1 MRSSAERLTLLQHLR
16 SFGRAQDGH
25 AAVEFAIVAA
35 PFFFMLFAMME
46 LAIVFTIS
54 TTLDD
59 SLRAAA
65 RRIRTGELQNTGG
78 ASATTF
84 RNEVCARMVWLQD
97 HCQTHL
103 SIDVRTYSQW
113 SGATPPNPV
122 QTNGTFN
129 SGAMT
134 FTPGGP
140 EDIVLVRGFY
150 RWTLFTPFLAQ
161 ALGKLSNNEAV
172 VTSAATFRNEPYE

>member
-1 MRSSAERLTLLQHLR
+1 MRRSAKRETFLQHLR
-16 SFGRAQDGH
+16 SFRRAQGGH
-25 AAVEFAIVAA
+25 AAVEFGIVAM

-46 LAIVFTIS
+46 LAIVFSIS

-59 SLRAAA
+59 AVRGAA
-65 RRIRTGELQNTGG
+65 RRIRTGEMQSVGG
-78 ASATTF
+78 ANQSTF
-84 RNEVCARMVWLQD
+84 RTDVCARMVWLTS

-103 SIDVRTYSQW
+103 SIDVRTYS
-113 SGATPPNPV
+113 SFAGANPPNPI
-122 QTNGTFN
+122 QSNGTFN
-129 SGAMT
+129 NGAMT

-140 EDIVLVRGFY
+140 EDIVLVRAFY
-150 RWTLFTPFLAQ
+150 RWPLFTPFLSQ

>member
-1 MRSSAERLTLLQHLR
+1 MRRSANRESLLQHLR
-16 SFGRAQDGH
+16 SFRRAQDGH

-46 LAIVFTIS
+46 LAIVFSIS

-59 SLRAAA
+59 GVRAAA
-65 RRIRTGELQNTGG
+65 RQIRTGELQSAGG
-78 ASATTF
+78 SSQSAF
-84 RNEVCARMVWLQD
+84 KNDVCARMVWLQS

-103 SIDVRTYSQW
+103 SIDVRTYS
-113 SGATPPNPV
+113 SFAGANPPNPV
-122 QTNGTFN
+122 QPNGTFN
-129 SGAMT
+129 NGALT

-140 EDIVLVRGFY
+140 EEIVLVRAFY
-150 RWTLFTPFLAQ
+150 RWSLFTPFLSQ
-161 ALGKLSNNEAV
+161 ALGKLNNNEAV

>member
-1 MRSSAERLTLLQHLR
+1 MRRSAKRGSLPRHLA
-16 SFGRAQDGH
+16 SFRRAQDGH

-59 SLRAAA
+59 GLRDAA
-65 RRIRTGELQNTGG
+65 RRIRTGEVQTLGG
-78 ASATTF
+78 ASQTTF
-84 RNEVCARMVWLQD
+84 KNDVCARMIWLQT

-103 SIDVRTYSQW
+103 SIDVRTYASF
-113 SGATPPNPV
+113 AAAAPPNPV
-122 QTNGTFN
+122 QADGTFN
-129 SGAMT
+129 NAALT

-140 EDIVLVRGFY
+140 EEIVLVRGFY
-150 RWTLFTPFLAQ
+150 RWPLFTPFLSQ

>member
-1 MRSSAERLTLLQHLR
+1 MRRSAKRGSILQHLR
-16 SFGRAQDGH
+16 SFRRAQDGH

-46 LAIVFTIS
+46 LAIIFTIS

-59 SLRAAA
+59 GMRLAA
-65 RRIRTGELQNTGG
+65 RRIRTGEIQTAGG
-78 ASATTF
+78 ANQTAF
-84 RNEVCARMVWLQD
+84 KNEVCANMVWLTT

-103 SIDVRTYSQW
+103 SIDVRTYASFAA
-113 SGATPPNPV
+113 STPPNPV
-122 QTNGTFN
+122 QANGTFN
-129 SGAMT
+129 NGALT

-140 EDIVLVRGFY
+140 EEIVLVRGFY
-150 RWTLFTPFLAQ
+150 RWPLFTPFLSQ